1 MLLRGMGAR
10 LRKSGSRALAAL
22 AVLWIGAAALTAA
35 AGDRGADG
43 RFEKRTSAH
52 FTLHQDVDIDEVG
65 GFNGSRRFEDE
76 VLGELERAYDAL
88 EQATGL
94 RPERRLDVVI
104 DDPSLYDQQFAAFF
118 RFQSAGFY
126 AGFIRVRGDTRLTA
140 PLSRTLH
147 HELFH
152 AALDAVSPSVSYPA
166 WVNEGIAEWFEYR
179 TVGVRTLPARGREI
193 LAQLA
198 AQNALLPLQTLSLP
212 NYARLDNNG
221 AQVAYLQSYAMI
233 DYLVRGGGERS
244 LPRFLDEL
252 VRSRDPNRALQR
264 VYRVDV
270 RELEAGFLSEL
281 R

>member
-1 MLLRGMGAR
+1 MGRAER
-10 LRKSGSRALAAL
+10 LRKSGWRALAAL
-22 AVLWIGAAALTAA
+22 VALWVWAAPAA
-35 AGDRGADG
+35 DARGRGADG
-43 RFEKRTSAH
+43 RFERRTSAH
-52 FTLHQDVDIDEVG
+52 FTLHQDVDIDEAG

-94 RPERRLDVVI
+94 RPERRLDVVV
-104 DDPSLYDQQFAAFF
+104 DDPGLYDQQFAALF

-152 AALDAVSPSVSYPA
+152 AALDAVSPSVIYPA

-179 TVGVRTLPARGREI
+179 TAGVRSMPTRGSEI
-193 LAQLA
+193 LGQLA
-198 AQNALLPLQTLSLP
+198 AQNALMPLQTLSMP
-212 NYARLDNNG
+212 SYGRLNNDA

-233 DYLVRGGGERS
+233 DYLVRSGGERS
-244 LPRFLDEL
+244 LPRFIDEL

-264 VYRVDV
+264 VYRTDV
-270 RELEAGFLSEL
+270 RGLEEAFLAEL

>member
-1 MLLRGMGAR
+1 MGRPKRMWKLLLGG
-10 LRKSGSRALAAL
+10 LAAL
-22 AVLWIGAAALTAA
+22 AAIWIAAPIV
-35 AGDRGADG
+35 AGSRGADG

-52 FTLHQDVDIDEVG
+52 FVLHQDVDIDEVG

-88 EQATGL
+88 EEATGL
-94 RPERRLDVVI
+94 RPQRRLEVVI
-104 DDPSLYDQQFAAFF
+104 DDPGLYDQQFAAFF

-152 AALDAVSPSVSYPA
+152 AALDAVSPSVVYPA
-166 WVNEGIAEWFEYR
+166 WVNEGTAEWFEYR
-179 TVGVRTLPARGREI
+179 TAGVRNLPVRGKQI
-193 LAQLA
+193 LAELA
-198 AQNALLPLQTLSLP
+198 SQNALMPMQTLSLP
-212 NYARLDNNG
+212 NYARLDNNA

-233 DYLVRGGGERS
+233 DYLVRSGGERS
-244 LPRFLDEL
+244 LPRFLEEL

-264 VYRVDV
+264 VYRLDV
-270 RELEAGFLSEL
+270 RKLEEGFLSEL

>member
-1 MLLRGMGAR
+1 MGRAER
-10 LRKSGSRALAAL
+10 LRKSGWRALAAL
-22 AVLWIGAAALTAA
+22 VAVWVGAAAPAA
-35 AGDRGADG
+35 DARGRGADG
-43 RFEKRTSAH
+43 RFERRTSAH
-52 FTLHQDVDIDEVG
+52 FTLHQDVDIDEAG

-94 RPERRLDVVI
+94 RPERRLDVVV
-104 DDPSLYDQQFAAFF
+104 DDPGLYDQQFAALF

-152 AALDAVSPSVSYPA
+152 AALDAVSPSVVYPA
-166 WVNEGIAEWFEYR
+166 WVNEGVAEWFEYR
-179 TVGVRTLPARGREI
+179 TAGVRTMPVRGHEI

-198 AQNALLPLQTLSLP
+198 AQNVLLPLQTLSLP
-212 NYARLDNNG
+212 NYARLDNDS
-221 AQVAYLQSYAMI
+221 AQLAYLQSYAMV
-233 DYLVRGGGERS
+233 DYLVRSAGERS

-252 VRSRDPNRALQR
+252 VRSRDVNRSLQR

-270 RELEAGFLSEL
+270 RELEAGFLGEL
-281 R
+281 Q